1 MTRTAEE
8 IAEGGLIIRSL
19 VGSTIHGL
27 QLEGTDDRDEMGVC
41 IEPPEYVIGLNQ
53 FETWVYRTKPEGV
66 RSEAGDLDL
75 VVHSLRKFSRLALKG
90 NPTVLLLLFV
100 KPEDLL
106 LRTSLGDELR
116 QLAPAFVSRQ
126 AGRAFLGYLT
136 AQKQRLL
143 GERGQLR
150 THRPALVDE
159 HGYDTK
165 YAMHTL
171 RLGYQGRELLETGRL
186 SLPMREHERQRV
198 FSVRRGEVSFNDVLT
213 DIGKLE
219 RELEDLLESSPLPPD
234 PDRGAI
240 DDFLVRAYRRQWDG
254 R

>member
-1 MTRTAEE
+1 
-8 IAEGGLIIRSL
+8 
-19 VGSTIHGL
+19 
-27 QLEGTDDRDEMGVC
+27 MGVC
-41 IEPPEYVIGLNQ
+41 IEPPEYVIGLNH

-66 RSEAGDLDL
+66 RSEAGDLDF
-75 VVHSLRKFSRLALKG
+75 VVHSLRKFARLALKG

-106 LRTSLGDELR
+106 LRTHLGDEL
-116 QLAPAFVSRQ
+116 QELAPAFVSRQ

-150 THRPALVDE
+150 THRPELVNE

-165 YAMHTL
+165 YAMHML
-171 RLGYQGRELLETGRL
+171 RLGYQGRELLETGRI

-198 FSVRRGEVSFNDVLT
+198 FSVRRGEVPFNDVLT
-213 DIGKLE
+213 EIGKLE
-219 RELEDLLESSPLPPD
+219 RELEDLLETSPLPPD
-234 PDRGAI
+234 PDRTAV
-240 DDFLVRAYRRQWDG
+240 DDFLVRAHRQYWAG